1 MKFPRN
7 ARIFRGQLD
16 AAPFVSV
23 FFLLV
28 IFVMLRSLHYIPGVR
43 VELPSS
49 GNVLLPRTDRPTVSV
64 AVTTN
69 AIYFDN
75 ERILEGD
82 LSNKLSAAAQ
92 KASQPLI
99 LVVQAD
105 KNVTEEE
112 VVHLAVIARNA
123 GIPDLLL
130 ATLPGTFGSADA
142 SSHQP

>member
-23 FFLLV
+23 FFLVV
-28 IFVMLRSLHYIPGVR
+28 IFVLLRSLHYIPGVR

-49 GNVLLPRTDRPTVSV
+49 GNLLLPRTDRPTVSV

-75 ERILEGD
+75 EKILEGD

-92 KASQPLI
+92 KVSQPLI

-130 ATLPGTFGSADA
+130 ATLPGTLESPDT

>member
-16 AAPFVSV
+16 ATPFVSV

-28 IFVMLRSLHYIPGVR
+28 IFVMLRSRHYIPGVR

-49 GNVLLPRTDRPTVSV
+49 GNLLVPSTDRPTVSV

-69 AIYFDN
+69 RIYFHN
-75 ERILEGD
+75 EAVLEAD
-82 LSNKLSAAAQ
+82 LAKGLREEAQ
-92 KASQPLI
+92 KSSPPPI
-99 LVVQAD
+99 LVLEAD
-105 KNVTEEE
+105 KNVSEEE

-130 ATLPGTFGSADA
+130 ATRPAALESPDTA
-142 SSHQP
+142 SHP

>member
-49 GNVLLPRTDRPTVSV
+49 GNALLPRTDQQTLSV

-69 AIYFDN
+69 AIYFEN
-75 ERILEGD
+75 EKILEGD
-82 LSNKLSAAAQ
+82 LSNKLSIAAQ
-92 KASQPLI
+92 KVSQPPI
-99 LVVQAD
+99 LVVEAD
-105 KNVTEEE
+105 KNVTEEQL
-112 VVHLAVIARNA
+112 VHLGVVASSL
-123 GIPDLLL
+123 GITNLLW
-130 ATLPGTFGSADA
+130 ATLPGTFESPDA
-142 SSHQP
+142 SSHRP

>member
-28 IFVMLRSLHYIPGVR
+28 IFVMLRSQHYIPGVR

-49 GNVLLPRTDRPTVSV
+49 GNLLLPRTDRPTVSL

-75 ERILEGD
+75 EKILEGD
-82 LSNKLSAAAQ
+82 LSNRLSAAAHNF
-92 KASQPLI
+92 SQSLI
-99 LVVQAD
+99 LVVQVD
-105 KNVTEEE
+105 KNVTEEQFARLE
-112 VVHLAVIARNA
+112 VIAGNV
-123 GIPDLLL
+123 GITNLLK
-130 ATLPGTFGSADA
+130 ARLPGAFESPDT